1 MDKSSTVENSASAL
15 SFVELNVPFP
25 SVRHAKIAYDSLR
38 IDKEPKRGGC
48 SKELSL
54 ESNKLVVHFKAKEAR
69 FLRVAVNSF
78 LEFLTLVTETIEQF
92 DVLDNKDL

>member
-1 MDKSSTVENSASAL
+1 MDRSSVAEKSASA
-15 SFVELNVPFP
+15 SSVVELTVPFP
-25 SVRHAKIAYDSLR
+25 SVRHAKIAYNSLR
-38 IDKEPKRGGC
+38 VDKEPKRGGC

-54 ESNKLVVHFKAKEAR
+54 EGNKLVVHFKAKEAR

-92 DVLDNKDL
+92 DVLEK